1 MLCGFFK
8 NVVFVPIPHVGPDTI
23 RRDARVS
30 GADRNFPIEI
40 RRHFHPGVWIV
51 AAIQLQHYASD
62 PRADGMGIY
71 LVFWFGNSV
80 RSTAA
85 RLDKRGRTNSAEEM
99 EAMLIEGLDA
109 NLVDRADVT
118 VFDVSNPVT
127 KVRKAVKPL

>member
-1 MLCGFFK
+1 
-8 NVVFVPIPHVGPDTI
+8 
-23 RRDARVS
+23 
-30 GADRNFPIEI
+30 
-40 RRHFHPGVWIV
+40 
-51 AAIQLQHYASD
+51 
-62 PRADGMGIY
+62 MGIY